1 MFYILMIPKKENNFF
16 YKLFIIGYLN
26 NHKKSFFKY
35 YQESINNSNHILL
48 ILILEMGN
56 HNDIDISSYVF
67 LHNLKI
73 LVVEINKMNQSIT
86 QDFLFF
92 IYVATQFNG
101 RPFRASCRCIQIKKI
116 DLNQLYLHN
125 VLCILKEIT
134 HLMFHLLVSYYKQ
147 IFHYIQ
153 PLFLL

>member
-1 MFYILMIPKKENNFF
+1 MIPKKENNFF

-101 RPFRASCRCIQIKKI
+101 RPFRASCRCNPNKK
-116 DLNQLYLHN
+116 N
-125 VLCILKEIT
+125 
-134 HLMFHLLVSYYKQ
+134 
-147 IFHYIQ
+147 
-153 PLFLL
+153 